1 MKLTNIIRQSSGLA
15 LTVVTVAL
23 TGCASTPP
31 SPLGLRTEGHS
42 AGGVQVQSI
51 KLIQSGKGLQVS
63 GSVGRLVGYGSSPHR
78 HLDVEIVATN
88 GTVLA
93 WQATNFRPNPIRH
106 SPRARSHS
114 NYAVTFPELP
124 PTGSIVRVT
133 VHPLLISD
141 CQKQL
146 NP

>member
-1 MKLTNIIRQSSGLA
+1 MKLQNILGTPLGVM
-15 LTVVTVAL
+15 LLVASVAVA
-23 TGCASTPP
+23 GCASTQP
-31 SPLGLRTEGHS
+31 SPLGLRAESHS
-42 AGGVQVQSI
+42 ASGVQVQTV
-51 KLIQSGKGLQVS
+51 KLAKSGNGLLVS
-63 GSVGRLVGYGSSPHR
+63 GSVGRLVGYGSSPYR
-78 HLDVEIVATN
+78 HLDVEIVTTN

-93 WQATNFRPNPIRH
+93 HQATNFSPNPIRH
-106 SPRARSHS
+106 TPRARSHS

-133 VHPLLISD
+133 VHPTLISD